1 MMKATTFVISGIALC
16 VLLSG
21 CASPDDVQANGVLL
35 KTGALASQHSLA
47 TDNLSPADWPKDRLI
62 GWWYPDLSGECKFF
76 LVVTTALP
84 WTFCITIL

>member
-47 TDNLSPADWPKDRLI
+47 TATYPLPI
-62 GWWYPDLSGECKFF
+62 GQSKIGG
-76 LVVTTALP
+76 
-84 WTFCITIL
+84 IS